1 MELVKEV
8 DQGKQKH
15 GRDNSDPA
23 GIGVR
28 YLSKGIAMSLNVTQ
42 RQRLLSGALAAPTM
56 SFMLVFFILPSL
68 LLLLYSFWSAKSFVI
83 DPTFNIDNYVRT
95 LSAAGFWRT
104 GVTGLS
110 NGVWTAIASVV
121 LSFPAAYYIV
131 YRSVNN
137 NAFYLI
143 LLSWFSS
150 YLVRVYAWRT
160 ILGTNGL
167 INTTLM
173 QFGLINQPVEF
184 LLFSPFASVIT
195 LVHIMFPFALL
206 LLVSAL
212 RDVKT
217 DYIEAARDMGASR
230 FQVLTKVIIPMSYKG
245 IVSAFMFT
253 FILAAGDYI
262 TPQLLGGRDG
272 VTNGLLIAN
281 QFRSAGNWPL
291 GAAMAFITLVLF
303 VGVYVAFTQLMKTCR
318 LSPGRRYHN

>member
-1 MELVKEV
+1 MGL
-8 DQGKQKH
+8 D
-15 GRDNSDPA
+15 
-23 GIGVR
+23 I
-28 YLSKGIAMSLNVTQ
+28 TQ
-42 RQRLLSGALAAPTM
+42 RQRALSAVLAAPSM
-56 SFMLVFFILPSL
+56 LFMLVFFVFPCV
-68 LLLLYSFWSAKSFVI
+68 LLLLYSFWTARSFVI
-83 DPTFNIDNYVRT
+83 DPTFNLDNYART
-95 LSAAGFWRT
+95 LAAAGFWRT
-104 GVTGLS
+104 GLTGLN
-110 NGVWTAIASVV
+110 NGLWTAVISVV

-131 YRSVNN
+131 YRARGSA
-137 NAFYLI
+137 AFYLI

-167 INTTLM
+167 INSTLM
-173 QFGLINQPVEF
+173 QWGVIDTPLEF
-184 LLFSPFASVIT
+184 LLFSPFASIIT

-212 RDVKT
+212 RDVKP
-217 DYIEAARDMGASR
+217 DYLDAARDLGATR
-230 FQVLTKVIIPMSYKG
+230 TQVLLRVIVPMAYKG

-291 GAAMAFITLVLF
+291 GAAMAFITLGLF
-303 VGVYVAFTQLMKTCR
+303 VAIYLAFTLLLRWLR
-318 LSPGRRYHN
+318 LAPGLRYHPQETAPC

>member
-1 MELVKEV
+1 
-8 DQGKQKH
+8 
-15 GRDNSDPA
+15 
-23 GIGVR
+23 
-28 YLSKGIAMSLNVTQ
+28 MSLTVNQ
-42 RQRLLSGALAAPTM
+42 RQKVLSGMLAAPSM
-56 SFMLVFFILPSL
+56 AFMLLFFVLPSL
-68 LLLLYSFWSAKSFVI
+68 LLLLYSFWSARSFVI
-83 DPTFNIDNYVRT
+83 DPTFNIENYART
-95 LSAAGFWRT
+95 LGAIGFWR
-104 GVTGLS
+104 VSITGLS
-110 NGVWTAIASVV
+110 NGIWTAVASVV

-131 YRSVNN
+131 YRSTNN

-167 INTTLM
+167 INSALL
-173 QFGLINQPVEF
+173 QLGLTKQPLEF

-212 RDVKT
+212 RDVKP
-217 DYIEAARDMGASR
+217 DYIEAARDMGATP
-230 FQVLTKVIIPMSYKG
+230 FQVLRKVIIPMAYKG
-245 IVSAFMFT
+245 ITSAFMFT

-272 VTNGLLIAN
+272 ITNGLLIAN

-291 GAAMAFITLVLF
+291 GAAMAFITLALF
-303 VGVYVAFTQLMKTCR
+303 VAVYLVFTQLMKACR
-318 LSPGRRYHN
+318 LSPGRRYHA

>member
-1 MELVKEV
+1 MGL
-8 DQGKQKH
+8 D
-15 GRDNSDPA
+15 
-23 GIGVR
+23 I
-28 YLSKGIAMSLNVTQ
+28 TQ
-42 RQRLLSGALAAPTM
+42 RQRALSAVLAAPSM
-56 SFMLVFFILPSL
+56 LFMLVFFVFPCV
-68 LLLLYSFWSAKSFVI
+68 LLLLYSFWTARSFVI
-83 DPTFNIDNYVRT
+83 DPTFNLDNYART
-95 LSAAGFWRT
+95 LAAAGFWRT
-104 GVTGLS
+104 GLTGLN
-110 NGVWTAIASVV
+110 NGLWTAVISVV

-131 YRSVNN
+131 YRARGSV
-137 NAFYLI
+137 AFYLI

-173 QFGLINQPVEF
+173 QWGVIDTPLEF
-184 LLFSPFASVIT
+184 LLFSPFASIIT

-212 RDVKT
+212 RDVKP
-217 DYIEAARDMGASR
+217 DYLDAARDLGATR
-230 FQVLTKVIIPMSYKG
+230 TQVLLRVIVPMAYKG

-291 GAAMAFITLVLF
+291 GAAMAFITLGLF
-303 VGVYVAFTQLMKTCR
+303 VAIYLAFTLLLRWLR
-318 LSPGRRYHN
+318 LAPGLRYHPQETAPC

>member
-1 MELVKEV
+1 M
-8 DQGKQKH
+8 G
-15 GRDNSDPA
+15 
-23 GIGVR
+23 
-28 YLSKGIAMSLNVTQ
+28 LNITQ
-42 RQRLLSGALAAPTM
+42 RQTALSTMLAAPSM
-56 SFMLVFFILPSL
+56 AFMLVFFVFPCV
-68 LLLLYSFWSAKSFVI
+68 LLLLYSFWTARSFVI
-83 DPTFNIDNYVRT
+83 DPTFNLNNYART
-95 LSAAGFWRT
+95 LVAAGFWRT
-104 GVTGLS
+104 GLTGLT
-110 NGVWTAIASVV
+110 NGLWTAIVSVV

-131 YRSVNN
+131 YRARNSV
-137 NAFYLI
+137 AFYLI

-167 INTTLM
+167 INSTLM
-173 QFGLINQPVEF
+173 QWGLIDQPLEF
-184 LLFSPFASVIT
+184 LLFSPFASIIT

-212 RDVKT
+212 RDVKQ
-217 DYIEAARDMGASR
+217 DYLDAARDLGASR
-230 FQVLTKVIIPMSYKG
+230 TQVLFKVIVPMAYKG

-303 VGVYVAFTQLMKTCR
+303 VGIYLAFTQMLRALR
-318 LSPGRRYHN
+318 LAPGLRFHDQERTPC